1 VLKHEDAGSVF
12 LGKLDNATGNQ
23 VGKRLITVT
32 DFVPKGLIILF
43 PLGKHSRLGAVTCNA
58 SKQLRAFSRLSHG
71 HPQENG

>member
-1 VLKHEDAGSVF
+1 MLKHQNAGP
-12 LGKLDNATGNQ
+12 LLARKLDNAMGNQ

>member
-1 VLKHEDAGSVF
+1 VLKHEDGGSVF

-71 HPQENG
+71 HPQENR